1 MSETQYIR
9 TRTKSGKEEMIAL
22 PTGGVAPHNQ
32 AWSTITDTPTTLV
45 GYGITDGG
53 GGGMVYPGAGIPY
66 SSGVA
71 WGSSYSTSGSGTV
84 LALTDSPTFTGTVT
98 TLDLE
103 TKTTGDVYNK
113 IISTDYNKAGIIFQ
127 RGVVNDAYRDY
138 KLYNDGGLL
147 SLSSYTNGSE
157 TDHIIINGATGFF
170 GVGIEPDYLFHV
182 QSSINGDWAARVNN
196 TSASGLGFI
205 AMTSSTDVAQASFA
219 AYSNGAY
226 SVWVGGNGC
235 SGFGFTNPLAKVA
248 INGGLNVGGNTDP
261 GDNNLWINGIAQEP
275 NFISGWQGNNWQIQA
290 DGDAEFNNVLIRGGL
305 SVYELII
312 NQLHYQ
318 NGGLIIGSGAGK
330 IDTIV
335 SGTAGSE
342 VLTFHD
348 PEGNDMVPFTAGAI
362 VMCQRVDINRTDVVK
377 KIVRRVASISGM
389 EVTLATTTGWTT
401 GDDTGVFET
410 GDEVCAIGHLT
421 NDSLDSCIYMSATDA
436 DNPFLRVLDGVNSY
450 SKFSLGDKTTVKLQ
464 IGNLLSLASYDFLPS
479 SPGYG
484 LYCDN
489 AYLNG
494 RIVLPNAGM
503 TNEGS
508 SDSDI
513 RIYAGSAY
521 DDMATAPFRVTQNGS
536 LTATGIAELGTA
548 TATVD
553 GKASN
558 VAIRGCDIWENAY
571 NGDNSSL
578 LINRIGYNG
587 GTTKYRDFAV
597 YNGKGSKLITVGG
610 GTMNYVSFGN
620 INYDDLEISLY
631 GTCQNVWAKQLIYA
645 YGGVSNNVLIS
656 WDTPASTTNTSYTKL
671 KTFTLGAYLKPN
683 RTLRLKF
690 DLKTTSNTSYAT
702 IYRNGSPVGT
712 ERITSSV
719 SYVTYSEDISGWNPS
734 DAIELYVKSS
744 DAGNTA
750 SVQNFRICGD
760 MITSIATE
768 LQATAS

>member
-1 MSETQYIR
+1 M
-9 TRTKSGKEEMIAL
+9 GKYASKDTTPGSMIWPGSAGIV
-22 PTGGVAPHNQ
+22 TYAGGATWGPPLESIAVIA
-32 AWSTITDTPTTLV
+32 
-45 GYGITDGG
+45 
-53 GGGMVYPGAGIPY
+53 YPPSGIPY
-66 SSGVA
+66 SSGSS
-71 WGSSYSTSGSGTV
+71 WGTSYTTTGSGTV
-84 LALTDSPTFTGTVT
+84 LTLAASPTFTGKVIMSGDSDIGNVT
-98 TLDLE
+98 DGVNLLLTGKNTISYSYNLN
-103 TKTTGDVYNK
+103 TKLGDYLSIV
-113 IISTDYNKAGIIFQ
+113 SNKAGAIPF
-127 RGVVNDAYRDY
+127 
-138 KLYNDGGLL
+138 KLDSDGGITSGKIDL
-147 SLSSYTNGSE
+147 SGAFGSTVKALTLRNTTTAANGNEITQNFYFKSSAWTDNLQAQLALITDGYSSSKLVYRSHDLAEGAADTLIDRWQVLKNG
-157 TDHIIINGATGFF
+157 NWG
-170 GVGIEPDYLFHV
+170 
-182 QSSINGDWAARVNN
+182 
-196 TSASGLGFI
+196 
-205 AMTSSTDVAQASFA
+205 
-219 AYSNGAY
+219 
-226 SVWVGGNGC
+226 
-235 SGFGFTNPLAKVA
+235 
-248 INGGLNVGGNTDP
+248 INGGLHVGGFSDP
-261 GDNNLWINGIAQEP
+261 GDNNLWVDGTAQEP
-275 NFISGWQGNNWQIQA
+275 NFTSGWQGSNWKIEA

-318 NGGLIIGSGAGK
+318 NGGLIIGAGAGK
-330 IDTIV
+330 VATIE
-335 SGTAGSE
+335 TATVGSE

-362 VMCQRVDINRTDVVK
+362 VMVQRVDISKTVANGYTGDVVK
-377 KIVRRVASISGM
+377 KIVRQVASVSGM
-389 EVTLATTTGWTT
+389 EVTLTSTTGWTPGDPA
-401 GDDTGVFET
+401 GDDIGIIEV
-410 GDEVCAIGHLT
+410 GDEICAIGHVSNT
-421 NDSLDSCIYMSATDA
+421 SLDSALYLSATDS
-436 DNPFLRVLDGVNSY
+436 DNPFLRVMDGVSSY
-450 SKFSLGDKTTVKLQ
+450 SKWSLGDKTTVKLQ
-464 IGNLLSLASYDFLPS
+464 IGNLASLASYDIIPA

-645 YGGVSNNVLIS
+645 YGGVSDNVLIS
-656 WDTPASTTNTSYTKL
+656 WNTPASTTNTSYTKL

-690 DLKTTSNTSYAT
+690 DLKATSNTSYAT

-712 ERITSSV
+712 ERITSSD

-760 MITSIATE
+760 MVTSIATE

>member
-1 MSETQYIR
+1 MATVTESSLSTIKKKTER
-9 TRTKSGKEEMIAL
+9 GERGFPGPAG
-22 PTGGVAPHNQ
+22 PVTGGV
-32 AWSTITDTPTTLV
+32 
-45 GYGITDGG
+45 
-53 GGGMVYPGAGIPY
+53 YPAAGIPL
-66 SSGVA
+66 STGVA
-71 WGSSYSTSGSGTV
+71 WGMSIVNNSANWNTAYEWGDHSIAGYASAV
-84 LALTDSPTFTGTVT
+84 DPEFTGTAT
-98 TLDLE
+98 FAGGE
-103 TKTTGDVYNK
+103 IEIGEEDV
-113 IISTDYNKAGIIFQ
+113 
-127 RGVVNDAYRDY
+127 
-138 KLYNDGGLL
+138 
-147 SLSSYTNGSE
+147 
-157 TDHIIINGATGFF
+157 
-170 GVGIEPDYLFHV
+170 
-182 QSSINGDWAARVNN
+182 
-196 TSASGLGFI
+196 TSAYLRSPESMYFNIDSNDNETGKHFTWGTNREKDTGGTSLMKLQDDGDLYLYGGDLILGVDSVSSAYIKSPESIYFNCDSDNTGTGNKFVWGTNRSQDTGGTALMELIDSGIL
-205 AMTSSTDVAQASFA
+205 QNPSFNA
-219 AYSNGAY
+219 
-226 SVWVGGNGC
+226 
-235 SGFGFTNPLAKVA
+235 
-248 INGGLNVGGNTDP
+248 
-261 GDNNLWINGIAQEP
+261 
-275 NFISGWQGNNWQIQA
+275 GWQGSNWQIQA

-318 NGGLIIGSGAGK
+318 NGGLIIGAGAGK

-348 PEGNDMVPFTAGAI
+348 PEGNDMVPFSAGAI

-690 DLKTTSNTSYAT
+690 DLKATSNTSYAT

-760 MITSIATE
+760 MVTSIATE